1 MKRLTFPQPFSHA
14 HPPVANVNTLVDA
27 QATWGERAADW
38 VATAVG
44 SWRFIIGQSCLLLLW
59 AILNVTAWINHW
71 DPYPFILM
79 NLVMSLQAAF
89 TAPVIMMSQNR
100 QTVRDRLEAHND
112 FMINQKAEEEIRAI
126 LTHLEAQN
134 AALAE
139 IHNELAQLRSR
150 LNLTAEDT
158 GDATI

>member
-1 MKRLTFPQPFSHA
+1 
-14 HPPVANVNTLVDA
+14 
-27 QATWGERAADW
+27 
-38 VATAVG
+38 
-44 SWRFIIGQSCLLLLW
+44 
-59 AILNVTAWINHW
+59 